1 MKLEPPQPPTPP
13 SPAVPPT
20 PPTPP
25 RIDKTPFAKDTS
37 RDAQDTQD
45 AQKDEP
51 KTSDTPQTS
60 DKPQATPKVDRAD
73 DRQQSPPTRRETS
86 PPATVPDTQSDYDR
100 GKDVLREFKEID
112 ARDGQPTDTPQ
123 PQPRTEQA
131 QPIVPKLNYH
141 EGHGV
146 GFWLF
151 TIIFVAAAAFIIVKK
166 FLLTDKP
173 ALTKSQLFEDST
185 SRLKAM
191 VDKTEPVTP
200 TATAPRTRTQVDKL
214 RTIVNKSKPIAPP
227 QVSARPPVR
236 EDKLSATT
244 DKPKPVTPPQ
254 APSRPTK
261 DDGKGKHF
269 EVRV

>member
-13 SPAVPPT
+13 SPAVRPT

-37 RDAQDTQD
+37 RDAQDTQ
-45 AQKDEP
+45 KDE
-51 KTSDTPQTS
+51 PQTS
-60 DKPQATPKVDRAD
+60 DEPQATPKVDRVD
-73 DRQQSPPTRRETS
+73 DKQSPPSTRRETS
-86 PPATVPDTQSDYDR
+86 PPPVTVPDTQSDYDR

-112 ARDGQPTDTPQ
+112 ARDAQPTDNKPT
-123 PQPRTEQA
+123 QPRTEQA
-131 QPIVPKLNYH
+131 QSVVPKLNYH

-191 VDKTEPVTP
+191 ADKTEPVTP

-214 RTIVNKSKPIAPP
+214 RTMVNNSKPINTP
-227 QVSARPPVR
+227 QASARPPVR

-244 DKPKPVTPPQ
+244 DKPKSVTPPQ
-254 APSRPTK
+254 TPSRPTK